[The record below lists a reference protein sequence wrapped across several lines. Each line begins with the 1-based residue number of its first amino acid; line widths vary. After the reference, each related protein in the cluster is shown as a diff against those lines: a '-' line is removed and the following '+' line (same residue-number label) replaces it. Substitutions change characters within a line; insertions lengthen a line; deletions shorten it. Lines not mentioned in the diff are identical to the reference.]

1 MAGGCEGDGGGG
13 GGGGEAAAQPSARA
27 LMAMMQSVVAA
38 RMDAHDDVAAM
49 QKAAEEGATDESV
62 TGGSRCAARDLS
74 QSVVEDAH
82 QAQGK
87 DAHQAQGKDGAATA
101 ADAAAHSSSELGKR
115 PRGPGLV
122 KTVLTR
128 RKSATY
134 EEADAQEGRAG
145 RSSAGRRTRVA

>member
-1 MAGGCEGDGGGG
+1 
-13 GGGGEAAAQPSARA
+13 
-27 LMAMMQSVVAA
+27 
-38 RMDAHDDVAAM
+38 M

-74 QSVVEDAH
+74 KSVSKSVVEDAH